1 MLWIEQWLQN
11 SPEQTAD
18 QPLIYVVDDSALER
32 RVLRD
37 ELQNRGYRVREFVD
51 GSDVLTWLR
60 CLDDNWPDMIL
71 LDAMMK
77 VMDGFAT
84 CEAIRTLP
92 QGHDLPILMI
102 TARNDEIAIN
112 QAFDSGATDFIVKP
126 VNMQLLCRRIDILLR
141 ARQADQMIRV
151 MAFHDPLTG
160 LPNRN
165 LFECELSRWLAR
177 AQRVQQPLAILF
189 LDLDRFKRVND
200 SFGHS
205 AGDQL
210 LQEMSRR
217 FRQAIRSG
225 DFVARLGGDEFIFIL
240 PDVHGAKTLLPVI
253 SSVFGT
259 CDYPVII
266 DRNQVQVSVS
276 IGVSFFPQ
284 DGTENKM
291 LMKKADEALYCA
303 KEKMGNAFVC
313 FSERN

>member
-1 MLWIEQWLQN
+1 LWIERWLQN
-11 SPEQTAD
+11 SREENPA

-51 GSDVLTWLR
+51 GRDVLAWLR
-60 CLDDNWPDMIL
+60 CLDGNWPDMIL

-92 QGHDLPILMI
+92 PGHDLPILMI
-102 TARNDEIAIN
+102 TARNDDMAIN

-126 VNMQLLCRRIDILLR
+126 VNIQLLCRRIDILIR
-141 ARQADQMIRV
+141 ARQADQLLRL

-165 LFECELSRWLAR
+165 SFERELAGRLEW
-177 AQRVQQPLAILF
+177 AQRTQRSWAIVF
-189 LDLDRFKRVND
+189 LDLDRFKLVND
-200 SFGHS
+200 NLGHA

-210 LQEMSRR
+210 LQEVSRR

-240 PDVHGAKTLLPVI
+240 PDVHDVQTLLPVI
-253 SSVFGT
+253 SSVFEA
-259 CDYPVII
+259 CDYPVEI
-266 DRNQVQVSVS
+266 NGQQVRVGLSM
-276 IGVSFFPQ
+276 GVSFFPQ
-284 DGTENKM
+284 DGMAIKM
-291 LMKKADEALYCA
+291 LMKKADEALYRA

-313 FSERN
+313 FSELN